1 MKMLA
6 SNCSYFSLKEIWKSK
21 APTKT
26 YFLASVTF
34 KGKVPTEV
42 MLKKRNL
49 NLASRCPMCLDK
61 DESIDHLF
69 VSIVIGPH
77 LFGLSSF
84 LDGNILGSIF

>member
-1 MKMLA
+1 VKMLA

-42 MLKKRNL
+42 MLKKRNFY
-49 NLASRCPMCLDK
+49 LASRCPMCLEDE
-61 DESIDHLF
+61 ESIDHLC
-69 VSIVIGPH
+69 VHYHWASSLWSLA
-77 LFGLSSF
+77 LFLMGIS
-84 LDGNILGSIF
+84 